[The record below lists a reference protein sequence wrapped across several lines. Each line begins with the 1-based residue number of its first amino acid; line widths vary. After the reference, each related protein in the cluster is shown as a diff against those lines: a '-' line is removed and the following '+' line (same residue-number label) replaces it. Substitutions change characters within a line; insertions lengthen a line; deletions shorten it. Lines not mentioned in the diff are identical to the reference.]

1 MIDLRPTKSIVRKI
15 KIKKLPLRKFIALFV
30 ESSLYEQK
38 KLLPILKFYFK
49 KVYLASDAKEGL
61 ELFKKYNI
69 DLVITA
75 AKMPN
80 YDGILMSKKIKELK
94 SNVPIIVIGKKESN
108 CLLEAINLGVDKFLI
123 KPIKIEELKE
133 VLDDIETKLFLDR
146 AREYNIFMLHQY
158 KNAIDSSNIVS
169 KTDIN
174 GIITY
179 VNDEFCKI
187 SGYSKDELIGKN
199 HNIVRSPDVPKEVFE
214 RFWKIILNK
223 KIWKGTVKNRAK
235 DNSIFYVNT
244 TVVPI
249 VDWNGEIVEFVAIRY
264 DVTNSILLQEKLQKK
279 EKELQAL
286 NKDLERRV
294 KEQTKKLRELNQTL
308 EKRVES
314 EVEKNRQKDRVMFQ
328 QARLASLGEM
338 LGNIAHQW
346 RQPLMELGIIFYKMK
361 QESIKADSK
370 KIEEIYKRGVSIIE
384 KMSQT
389 IVDFQNF
396 FNPDKKMELFNI
408 FKAIK
413 NTILIV
419 EGSLKKSDIDVI
431 VDGDSSLIIKGYKNE
446 FSQVILNLISN
457 AKDALNQ
464 KKILNKNI
472 KINIKKDKKIA
483 IIEIVDNGGGI
494 DNKILDKI
502 FEPYFTTKHSSQ
514 GTGLGLYMS
523 KMIIEQSMGGELEA
537 ENLKDGAK
545 FTIKLPIN

>member
-1 MIDLRPTKSIVRKI
+1 MPLKMIDLRPTKSIVRKI

-61 ELFKKYNI
+61 ELFRKYNI

-214 RFWKIILNK
+214 RFWKTILSK

-370 KIEEIYKRGVSIIE
+370 KI
-384 KMSQT
+384 
-389 IVDFQNF
+389 
-396 FNPDKKMELFNI
+396 
-408 FKAIK
+408 
-413 NTILIV
+413 
-419 EGSLKKSDIDVI
+419 
-431 VDGDSSLIIKGYKNE
+431 
-446 FSQVILNLISN
+446 
-457 AKDALNQ
+457 
-464 KKILNKNI
+464 
-472 KINIKKDKKIA
+472 
-483 IIEIVDNGGGI
+483 
-494 DNKILDKI
+494 
-502 FEPYFTTKHSSQ
+502 
-514 GTGLGLYMS
+514 
-523 KMIIEQSMGGELEA
+523 
-537 ENLKDGAK
+537 
-545 FTIKLPIN
+545 

>member
-514 GTGLGLYMS
+514 GTGLGLYMA